1 MSYPDPV
8 EFLLLSMPE
17 LKADLEDRLQKGYS
31 QTYDSANVCGKL
43 MELAQIVINDFEKG
57 VSPFQKSKHILAVLE
72 EFLQIHGDQ
81 DLHNSLEV
89 CFFESLLNTG
99 RISESAFKT
108 FVSFLG
114 PESIKSCQQN
124 DKFWGTRTQFLYGP
138 DTTSAKLSMKHRELI
153 EGILSKK

>member
-17 LKADLEDRLQKGYS
+17 LKADLDDRLQKGYS

-43 MELAQIVINDFEKG
+43 MELADIVLDDLRKG
-57 VSPFQKSKHILAVLE
+57 MAPFQKSKQILAVLE

-81 DLHNSLEV
+81 DPHSSLEV
-89 CFFESLLNTG
+89 CFFETMITPLIHGEENIQGPL
-99 RISESAFKT
+99 KT

-124 DKFWGTRTQFLYGP
+124 DTFWGTKTPFLYGP
-138 DTTSAKLSMKHRELI
+138 DNSI
-153 EGILSKK
+153 